1 MIVGSRSAHDRS
13 PSEPESTGCIVQ
25 LRTANSW
32 TQNVPVLMW
41 GKDSCVAQV
50 HPDDAGR
57 LGLVDGAT
65 ARVSSAAG
73 SIDVP
78 VVLTDSIMPA

>member
-1 MIVGSRSAHDRS
+1 
-13 PSEPESTGCIVQ
+13 
-25 LRTANSW
+25 
-32 TQNVPVLMW
+32 MW